1 MSGHSHD
8 HGHAQ
13 AHGQHVHVV
22 PLGTYFAIIT
32 ALVGLTVLTVFTA
45 KMDLGPWNTVVA
57 LTIAV
62 TKATLVVLFFM
73 HVFWAKKLVWVFVGA
88 SLVWFFIMIAFT
100 MQDFM
105 SRGWI

>member
-1 MSGHSHD
+1 MSGQTGD

-22 PLGTYFAIIT
+22 PLRMYFTII
-32 ALVGLTVLTVFTA
+32 ALLVALTWFTVFTA
-45 KMDLGPWNTVVA
+45 HMDLGPWNTVVA

-100 MQDFM
+100 MQDFV